1 MSSKHYFPSTAAN
14 TLVLKHLK
22 ALVSSSP
29 GLELIEKDRVVYDKS
44 HRPDRI
50 SLISGGGSG
59 HEPAWSGYV
68 GEGLLSAA
76 VCGDI
81 FASPSAKQVFSGIAS
96 VPSDQ
101 GTILL
106 VTNYTGDTLHF
117 GLAAEKSLASGLCK
131 KLAVLH
137 ATDDVSIG
145 RSSKVGRRGMPG
157 NVLSE

>member
-14 TLVLKHLK
+14 TLVLKHIE

-96 VPSDQ
+96 VPSDR

-117 GLAAEKSLASGLCK
+117 G
-131 KLAVLH
+131 
-137 ATDDVSIG
+137 IG
-145 RSSKVGRRGMPG
+145 S
-157 NVLSE
+157 